1 VAALRLSLSSPER
14 VAERLARRKI
24 IEEER
29 GGRTLSRSH
38 ANTDG
43 AARTFLVLAAGHTA
57 DAEESGRVLGRADFD
72 WRARAGSLIAAGLA
86 RPLVERL
93 ETPELA
99 RWAPAMFGALL
110 HRAAV
115 VDEARELGQREALE
129 RLAVALRDAGAIG
142 TIVGGA
148 SLWDWNPAR
157 TARGRAVRAIDVVVR
172 DPDAVRA
179 GRASLEN
186 GSGPVAIRIRSGIA
200 SGPWGVPEAKILAAA
215 TPLPDPRLAG
225 LRRLSPPDAL
235 VCALVGASV
244 GGLRA
249 GLETAWDAL
258 AALGVTA
265 IDVERIQALVEALAA
280 ARAFWVPAR
289 VLAAKIGVPIP
300 AEILARAPDDRRQR
314 RLERVAAR
322 RLFRVGSG
330 SAMAEWS
337 FRWAW
342 PALAAGSASEVGRR
356 LPAAAAR
363 AARELPS
370 AWREIGANGMA
381 NAFREARRVTGAWT
395 SSR

>member
-1 VAALRLSLSSPER
+1 
-14 VAERLARRKI
+14 
-24 IEEER
+24 
-29 GGRTLSRSH
+29 
-38 ANTDG
+38 
-43 AARTFLVLAAGHTA
+43 
-57 DAEESGRVLGRADFD
+57 
-72 WRARAGSLIAAGLA
+72 
-86 RPLVERL
+86 
-93 ETPELA
+93 
-99 RWAPAMFGALL
+99 
-110 HRAAV
+110 
-115 VDEARELGQREALE
+115 
-129 RLAVALRDAGAIG
+129 
-142 TIVGGA
+142 
-148 SLWDWNPAR
+148 
-157 TARGRAVRAIDVVVR
+157 
-172 DPDAVRA
+172 
-179 GRASLEN
+179 
-186 GSGPVAIRIRSGIA
+186 
-200 SGPWGVPEAKILAAA
+200 
-215 TPLPDPRLAG
+215 
-225 LRRLSPPDAL
+225 